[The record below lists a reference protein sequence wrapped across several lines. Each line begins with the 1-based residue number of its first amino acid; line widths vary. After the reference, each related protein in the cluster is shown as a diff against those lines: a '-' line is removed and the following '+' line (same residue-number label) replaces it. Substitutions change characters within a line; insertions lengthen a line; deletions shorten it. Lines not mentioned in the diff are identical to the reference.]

1 MSKISLP
8 ASNDFCPQCLFLY
21 GTYKENGDPN
31 YGLFCWATYCSDDGF
46 KFVACIGQDKLTRD
60 RIRSTGVFSASI
72 VSESLLPA
80 ADFCGNNEGYSVDK
94 SSRIES
100 VRGAV
105 LNVPVPKNS
114 PWSFE
119 LEVDKTLHLD
129 DNNTSE
135 ITITDNIEFNLKNI
149 VLTQEKDDTYSATI
163 LNDDIIQFKEN
174 INYGVY
180 VNGDPCYQVNYAT
193 NYIRAE
199 YGYTFMDDNL
209 ESKLTD
215 TLQFNFAF
223 FDKGSN
229 LKITTNGGQEAVN
242 YWNNYFARNNFV
254 VEVKQ
259 SNYDKND
266 DLTFGEGDTSEFKLA
281 KFIIKGEE
289 YNKRIVKIGEKI
301 TPPAWSGATEYVAY
315 WTLNGE
321 RVNFNEFVVTEN
333 CVFEAVLVPIE
344 QHTINLIFSSDED
357 PQNLVYAGRIRV
369 EEDELYITEDGN
381 NSSNVLVTCQN
392 GLNFDV
398 ELNVAPEFIM
408 ANDYEI
414 IVISE
419 DENFQ
424 NCITRNYFNDMTP
437 VNLTSGYAYNA
448 SLSFTNISSS
458 ATVIVKV
465 TPREFNLSIKLNK
478 NEIINISGLV
488 YGKQLNLLEKLSDEQ
503 IKLVKNSVGSGKE
516 FKGLYTS
523 EMQQGSQYYDENLN
537 CLSNWAEKMYR
548 YTGEGYVDNP
558 LYDKDANTF
567 SLYIGYIYK

>member
-1 MSKISLP
+1 MLAALFDINVVYTILGIVFLMFIFYLFITKPEAKTAIISIALVVFMV
-8 ASNDFCPQCLFLY
+8 ATAYCGIQLN
-21 GTYKENGDPN
+21 N
-31 YGLFCWATYCSDDGF
+31 YYTAKGGVWGVITGL
-46 KFVACIGQDKLTRD
+46 V
-60 RIRSTGVFSASI
+60 
-72 VSESLLPA
+72 
-80 ADFCGNNEGYSVDK
+80 
-94 SSRIES
+94 
-100 VRGAV
+100 
-105 LNVPVPKNS
+105 
-114 PWSFE
+114 
-119 LEVDKTLHLD
+119 

-398 ELNVAPEFIM
+398 ELNVTPEFVM